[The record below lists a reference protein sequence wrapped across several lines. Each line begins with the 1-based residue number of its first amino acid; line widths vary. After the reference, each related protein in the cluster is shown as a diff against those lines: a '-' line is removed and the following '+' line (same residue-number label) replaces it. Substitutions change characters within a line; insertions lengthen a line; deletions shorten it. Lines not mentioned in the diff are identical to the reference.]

1 VIRRVAVSVVCGV
14 SFCLSLAISDP
25 LPTVIVA
32 PGKLLCI
39 RLDKNSKMKVGA
51 GATGTLAE
59 TVYVRDQIA
68 IAVGTRFIG
77 HVAEI
82 YDGPKSAHI
91 KSMMDGDFTPPHEAL
106 VQFDYV
112 VAADGRW
119 LPIQTKPAA
128 GIPNEAEVDYSED
141 GEALVNGEPKPDRQI
156 KQAVTDT
163 LVHKLPY
170 HGQHVAKGDDF
181 HAEITAPFDVV
192 SQGTAPA
199 QKDGL
204 LTLQLLTPLD
214 TKTVLSNQPVQAV
227 IAAPFYGP
235 DGTLIFPEGTKV
247 DGRVTDATSA
257 GMLQHA
263 GHIRIHMDSALL
275 ADGTTVPLNGEVA
288 GIESSRGDH
297 MKVTQ
302 EGELST
308 SRSKIAMIPPLAKT
322 AGTAYGAADPEAV
335 KTGFSRA
342 TRGLSGFG
350 VIGSGIAQAGPG
362 TATGF
367 GAYGAAKSIYWTFI
381 GPGKN
386 VVLPVGTRVRLRLE
400 RPVES
405 KPDQKADAAHEES
418 R

>member
-1 VIRRVAVSVVCGV
+1 VRRINISALLGVSVFLGV
-14 SFCLSLAISDP
+14 ALGDP
-25 LPTVIVA
+25 SPTVTIT

-39 RLDKNSKMKVGA
+39 RLDKNAKMKVGA
-51 GATGTLAE
+51 GVTGTLVD
-59 TVYVRDQIA
+59 TVFVRDQIA
-68 IAVGTRFIG
+68 IAAGTRFIG

-82 YDGPKSAHI
+82 YDGPKSAHF

-119 LPIQTKPAA
+119 LPIRTKPAP
-128 GIPNEAEVDYSED
+128 GIPYEAEVDYTED
-141 GEALVNGEPKPDRQI
+141 GQTVTEKGDRQI
-156 KQAVTDT
+156 KQHVEDV

-170 HGQHVAKGDDF
+170 HGQHVTKGDAF
-181 HAEITAPFDVV
+181 HAEIVAPFDVV
-192 SQGTAPA
+192 SQGSATPA
-199 QKDGL
+199 KDGL
-204 LTLQLLTPLD
+204 LSVQLLTSLD
-214 TKTVLSNQPVQAV
+214 TSTVQQNQPVEAV

-235 DGTLIFPEGTKV
+235 NSALIFPEGTRV
-247 DGRVTDATSA
+247 TGRVTDATSA
-257 GMLQHA
+257 GMLQHG
-263 GHIRIHMDSALL
+263 GHIRIHMDSAQL
-275 ADGTTVPLNGEVA
+275 ADGSVVPLNGEVA
-288 GIESSRGDH
+288 GVESSRNVH

-308 SRSKIAMIPPLAKT
+308 SRSKLAVIPPMAKT
-322 AGTAYGAADPEAV
+322 AGAAYGAEDPEAV

-350 VIGSGIAQAGPG
+350 VIGSGIAQAGSS

-367 GAYGAAKSIYWTFI
+367 AAYGAAKSIYWTFL

-400 RPVES
+400 RPIETN
-405 KPDQKADAAHEES
+405 
-418 R
+418 

>member
-1 VIRRVAVSVVCGV
+1 MIRKAAISAL
-14 SFCLSLAISDP
+14 FCLGIAFCDS
-25 LPTVIVA
+25 LPTVTVA

-51 GATGTLAE
+51 GVSGSLAE

-112 VAADGRW
+112 VASDGRW
-119 LPIQTKPAA
+119 LPIKTKPAA
-128 GIPNEAEVDYSED
+128 GIPNEAEVDYTEG
-141 GEALVNGEPKPDRQI
+141 GESLSTEPKPDHQI
-156 KQAVTDT
+156 KQQVEDT

-181 HAEITAPFDVV
+181 HAEVVAPFDVI
-192 SQGTAPA
+192 SQGTATPS
-199 QKDGL
+199 KDGL

-214 TKTVLSNQPVQAV
+214 TKIALQNQPVQAV
-227 IAAPFYGP
+227 VAAPFYGP
-235 DGTLIFPEGTKV
+235 DATLLFPEGTKV
-247 DGRVTDATSA
+247 SGRITDATSA

-263 GHIRIHMDSALL
+263 GHIRIHMDSAQLT
-275 ADGTTVPLNGEVA
+275 DGQVIPLNGEVA
-288 GIESSRGDH
+288 GIESSRTDH

-308 SRSKIAMIPPLAKT
+308 SRSKIAMVPPLAKS
-322 AGTAYGAADPEAV
+322 AGAAYGAEDPEAV

-350 VIGSGIAQAGPG
+350 VIGSGLAQAGPS

-367 GAYGAAKSIYWTFI
+367 AAYGAAKSIYWTFI
-381 GPGKN
+381 GPGKD

-400 RPVES
+400 RSLES
-405 KPDQKADAAHEES
+405 N
-418 R
+418 